1 MTIDEIVSTF
11 KQVPADPSLYL
22 IFALSDCT
30 GVFADNGS
38 LAYLVQ
44 NGEGLAF
51 ECIETE
57 YLSLKT
63 NVHIHA
69 VKNAQTFKDDY
80 YNLIVF
86 KGSVEDPNLEAFLK
100 LCTLHS
106 NNLNELRFKDFFYSL
121 ISLFQLPAEQQFKN
135 ALGLYGELK
144 FMQYIWTSL
153 KKDVSAYW
161 HKSGSLSRFDFTLN
175 ETNFEVKCPL
185 SSELTVAIKHS
196 QLFGDHICYLVV
208 VRCEKT
214 DDGET
219 IHDIIAQLCE
229 IENAFKNLNYSIN
242 LQKELKRISKVDVE
256 TIHFKVLGIDIFD
269 TATLNPFPD
278 LPSRVN
284 GLKYLLDVSDEPT
297 VSLQEIKS
305 VIENSVLQ

>member
-11 KQVPADPSLYL
+11 KQVPADSSLYL
-22 IFALSDCT
+22 ILALSDCA
-30 GVFADNGS
+30 GVFADNGR

-86 KGSVEDPNLEAFLK
+86 KGSIEDTNLETFLK

-144 FMQYIWTSL
+144 FMQYIWG
-153 KKDVSAYW
+153 KVGKDISTYW
-161 HKSGSLSRFDFTLN
+161 HKSGSMSKYDFTLGDIH
-175 ETNFEVKCPL
+175 FEVKSSL
-185 SSELTVAIKHS
+185 SNELIVSIKHA
-196 QLFGDHICYLVV
+196 QIFCEHTCYLVV
-208 VRCEKT
+208 VRCERC
-214 DDGET
+214 DNGET
-219 IHDIIAQLCE
+219 IQDLVNTFASTPD
-229 IENAFKNLNYSIN
+229 AFNNLNFGIN
-242 LQKELKRISKVDVE
+242 LQKELCRLSPIDV
-256 TIHFKVLGIDIFD
+256 TTLQFSVIGIDIFD
-269 TATLNPFPD
+269 TVELNPFPD
-278 LPSRVN
+278 LPSRVS
-284 GLKYLLDVSDEPT
+284 KISYLLDVSDKPT
-297 VSLQEIKS
+297 LSASDIMQIIGNETP
-305 VIENSVLQ
+305 